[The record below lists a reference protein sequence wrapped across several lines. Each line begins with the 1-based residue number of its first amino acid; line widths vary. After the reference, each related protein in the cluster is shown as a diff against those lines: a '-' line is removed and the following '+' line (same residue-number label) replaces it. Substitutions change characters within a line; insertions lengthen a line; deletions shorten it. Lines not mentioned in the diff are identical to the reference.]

1 MEKNKFLKLTP
12 MLLQE
17 IDEPF
22 NSAKHLYEI
31 KFDGLRALF
40 YINKDEIII
49 KSRRNII
56 LNDIYPELLKIKNMT
71 KDICIL
77 DGEIVLMEDGKPS
90 FSRLQERARLKNKDK
105 IKFMQDNYP
114 VTFVCFDILY
124 KNEDLT
130 NLPLINRKKILNKFK
145 DNKVFCKS
153 KYIENDGIKLFNFVK
168 EQNLEGI
175 IAKLKNS
182 EYLYNKRTN
191 YWLKIKN
198 FKTEEFYIY
207 GYINEEKNY
216 IITLILG
223 EQKNKEH
230 IFVGKVILGKKDK
243 LYNDLIKE
251 QKISNKYLLD
261 IKDKKITFIKP
272 KYKITVSYM
281 ERTKNNM
288 LRQPFIKK

>member
-22 NSAKHLYEI
+22 NSDKHLYEI
-31 KFDGLRALF
+31 KFDGLRALI

-71 KDICIL
+71 KDTCIL
-77 DGEIVLMEDGKPS
+77 DGEIVLMEDNKPS

-105 IKFMQDNYP
+105 IKFMQENYP

-130 NLPLINRKKILNKFK
+130 SLPLINRKKILNTFK

-153 KYIENDGIKLFNFVK
+153 KYIDNNGIKLFDFVK
-168 EQNLEGI
+168 KENLEGI

-182 EYLYNKRTN
+182 PYLYNKRTN
-191 YWLKIKN
+191 YWLKVKN
-198 FKTEEFYIY
+198 YKTEEFYIY
-207 GYINEEKNY
+207 GYIDDPKNY

-223 EQKNKEH
+223 EQKNNEH
-230 IFVGKVILGKKDK
+230 IFVGKVILGKKEK
-243 LYNDLIKE
+243 LYNKIINEKKINNKHLVDL
-251 QKISNKYLLD
+251 
-261 IKDKKITFIKP
+261 KDKDINFIIP
-272 KYKITVSYM
+272 KYKVIVSYM

>member
-1 MEKNKFLKLTP
+1 MEKNNFLKLTP

-17 IDEPF
+17 IEKPF
-22 NSAKHLYEI
+22 NSNKHLYEI
-31 KFDGLRALF
+31 KFDGLRALI
-40 YINKDEIII
+40 YINNNEIII

-56 LNDIYPELLKIKNMT
+56 LNDKYPELLKIKNIT
-71 KDICIL
+71 KDTCIL
-77 DGEIVLMEDGKPS
+77 DGEIVLMENDTPS

-105 IKFMQDNYP
+105 IKYMQKNYP
-114 VTFVCFDILY
+114 VTFVCFDILF
-124 KNEDLT
+124 KNKDLT

-153 KYIENDGIKLFNFVK
+153 KYIENNGIKLFNFVK
-168 EQNLEGI
+168 EKNLEGI
-175 IAKLKNS
+175 IAKLKTS

-198 FKTEEFYIY
+198 YKTEDFYIY

-223 EQKNKEH
+223 EKQNNEH

-243 LYNDLIKE
+243 LCDELLKE
-251 QKISNKYLLD
+251 KKISNKYLLD
-261 IKDKKITFIKP
+261 IKDKNITFIKP
-272 KYKITVSYM
+272 KHKVTISYM

>member
-1 MEKNKFLKLTP
+1 MEKNNFLKLTP

-17 IDEPF
+17 INEPF
-22 NSAKHLYEI
+22 DSDKHIFEI
-31 KFDGLRALF
+31 KFDGLRSLI
-40 YINKDEIII
+40 YINNEDIII

-56 LNDIYPELLKIKNMT
+56 LNDVYPELLKIKNMT
-71 KDICIL
+71 KDTCIL
-77 DGEIVLMEDGKPS
+77 DGEIVLMDNGKPS
-90 FSRLQERARLKNKDK
+90 FSRLQERAKLKNKDK
-105 IKFMQDNYP
+105 IKFMQKNYP

-130 NLPLINRKKILNKFK
+130 SLPLINRKKILNKFK

-153 KYIENDGIKLFNFVK
+153 KYIDTLGNKLFEFIKN
-168 EQNLEGI
+168 ENLEGI

-182 EYLYNKRTN
+182 PYLYNKRTN

-198 FKTEEFYIY
+198 YKTEEFYIY
-207 GYINEEKNY
+207 GYIDNPKNY

-223 EQKNKEH
+223 EQKNNEH
-230 IFVGKVILGKKDK
+230 TFIGKVILGKKDE
-243 LYNDLIKE
+243 LYN
-251 QKISNKYLLD
+251 KIINEKKINNKYLFDLD
-261 IKDKKITFIKP
+261 DKDIVFINP
-272 KYKITVSYM
+272 KYKVNVNYM